1 MKAKKKFFMEC
12 HLAGRQYHDAD
23 DVWEQLKVGRVLR
36 LERDYDNRYDNNAVA
51 VMFDEDPKEG
61 EAMGESFLLGY
72 IPSDENEMIASM
84 LEMGWNKLFEC
95 RICKIN
101 ADAHYENQ
109 VRLSIK
115 ILRNN
120 E

>member
-1 MKAKKKFFMEC
+1 
-12 HLAGRQYHDAD
+12 
-23 DVWEQLKVGRVLR
+23 
-36 LERDYDNRYDNNAVA
+36 
-51 VMFDEDPKEG
+51 
-61 EAMGESFLLGY
+61 
-72 IPSDENEMIASM
+72 MIASM

-109 VRLSIK
+109 IRLSIK